1 MKVVLIGFAASYKT
15 TVGKIVA
22 SRLNCVFYDVDSI
35 VEKAADSTVSEIF
48 AQQGEQT
55 FRKLEDC
62 ALKSLTA
69 SVGVISCGGGS
80 VLSKSFEEVASN
92 AKIVWLK
99 TSAESVKSRLTVGT
113 RPLFDNLT
121 VEQLSEKI
129 AEREKLY
136 AAFADV
142 CITTDNKTS
151 AQVAQ
156 EVLCYLH
163 AQNCI

>member
-15 TVGKIVA
+15 TVGNIVA
-22 SRLNCVFYDVDSI
+22 KQLRRVFYDVDSI
-35 VEKAADSTVSEIF
+35 VEKVANSTVSEIF

-55 FRKLEDC
+55 FRRLEDC
-62 ALKSLTA
+62 ALKSLTGIL
-69 SVGVISCGGGS
+69 GVVSCGGGS
-80 VLSKSFEEVASN
+80 VLAESFGDFARN

-99 TSAESVKSRLTVGT
+99 TSAESVKSRLTAGT

-121 VEQLSEKI
+121 VQQLSAKI

-151 AQVAQ
+151 KQVAK
-156 EVLCYLH
+156 EVLLYLR
-163 AQNCI
+163 AQNCV